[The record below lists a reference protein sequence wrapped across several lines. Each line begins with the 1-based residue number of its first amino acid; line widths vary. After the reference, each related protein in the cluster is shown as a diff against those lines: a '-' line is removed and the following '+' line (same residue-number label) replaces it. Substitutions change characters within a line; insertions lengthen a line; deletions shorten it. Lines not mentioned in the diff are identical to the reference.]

1 MKSSILRDLSST
13 HCLLAGK
20 LTSQGFDLFTFYNG
34 LRYFPAQNIFTNKLN
49 FTGPVKATFS
59 SFKLP
64 ITAKSISALRV
75 STPNSSFKSEIKAMD
90 FAIESQTYKV
100 YDLLEQLEKEKSK
113 ISETLS
119 FEFTNEIM
127 NDSAVHTYLDRLL
140 SQKMPIK
147 ELELIKA
154 ETSDTTF
161 EEEREHILNLK
172 EVYEEYNQFAS

>member
-1 MKSSILRDLSST
+1 
-13 HCLLAGK
+13 
-20 LTSQGFDLFTFYNG
+20 
-34 LRYFPAQNIFTNKLN
+34 
-49 FTGPVKATFS
+49 
-59 SFKLP
+59 
-64 ITAKSISALRV
+64 
-75 STPNSSFKSEIKAMD
+75 MD